1 MNITKSILNCNPYL
15 LIIAFFVIISFGFF
29 FNTGVGLDNANSF
42 LDETAQYR
50 FQENRQ
56 DNLKSYIP
64 VQINT
69 SFTSTDQGI
78 DHSMDNDHNGLSSS
92 SNIDDQLSKYTSL
105 LANIFATD
113 LMNRIYHSAT
123 ILELTGA
130 LTQVRNIT
138 FDDILNQTL
147 DTYHGIPPNKDVE
160 KRQLAQDI
168 ISKNGTVDNL
178 FEIFYLMPN
187 GNMHMLEPYSIQ
199 KTLNENNYA
208 FREYFQQAIQ
218 TNETYLGNAI
228 ITTASSGIREAIIAT
243 PVYSLE
249 DNTTIVGVWA
259 GGIDF
264 GKINHQLQSLNLVND
279 NKRVVYIDANG
290 EKIADSD
297 PRSSNTFESFDGFV
311 SFKNAINGETGTIIE
326 SLEGDDDNT
335 RAIISYK
342 PVDAFHNT
350 WVVLVIEPTLSTPAK
365 VLDKDR

>member
-1 MNITKSILNCNPYL
+1 MNITKNILNCNLYIL
-15 LIIAFFVIISFGFF
+15 TIAFFVLITFGFF
-29 FNTGVGLDNANSF
+29 FNIGVGLTNAISF
-42 LDETAQYR
+42 FDQVVQYR
-50 FQENRQ
+50 HQENQQ
-56 DNLKSYIP
+56 DNLQSNMP

-69 SFTSTDQGI
+69 SVISTVQGI
-78 DHSMDNDHNGLSSS
+78 NNSIDNDHNGSNSS
-92 SNIDDQLSKYTSL
+92 SNVDDRLSKDTSL

-123 ILELTGA
+123 ILEITAGLP
-130 LTQVRNIT
+130 QVRNIS

-147 DTYHGIPPNKDVE
+147 DRYHGIPSNKDVE

-187 GNMHMLEPYSIQ
+187 GNMYMLEPYSIQ
-199 KTLNENNYA
+199 ETLKENNYA
-208 FREYFQQAIQ
+208 FREYFQEAIQ

-264 GKINHQLQSLNLVND
+264 GKINDQLQSLNLVNE

-297 PRSSNTFESFDGFV
+297 PNSSNTFESFDRLV
-311 SFKNAINGETGTIIE
+311 SFKNAINGETGTTIE
-326 SLEGDDDNT
+326 SLEGDDDT

-342 PVDAFHNT
+342 PVDVFHNT
-350 WVVLVIEPTLSTPAK
+350 WVVLVMKTSQSNQAK
-365 VLDKDR
+365 A